1 MASVALAEEMRRSE
15 FVSRTVLPPL
25 TIREP
30 ASGSTAL
37 DRRFKQREVEIA
49 KGKGKEK
56 LVEYAYEFHAYGDGE
71 EFHSEQ
77 VVVIMISD
85 NESVIHHQDEQFGK
99 LINDARAGIG
109 NRLMKW
115 SDKIR

>member
-56 LVEYAYEFHAYGDGE
+56 FVEYVDIFHAYGDGE
-71 EFHSEQ
+71 DFNSEQ
-77 VVVIMISD
+77 ASIIMIRN
-85 NESVIHHQDEQFGK
+85 NESVMHHQDEQFENVRSYE
-99 LINDARAGIG
+99 LTI
-109 NRLMKW
+109 
-115 SDKIR
+115 